1 MNQLFDTQEVDVKH
15 NKLLCEEFALN
26 IEAIFHSISVR
37 VAEPNEMGQRKKL
50 IGLCGIMVLYFQLYN
65 FIDKKF
71 VKTVWDL
78 HKKVCLL
85 AVHLS

>member
-1 MNQLFDTQEVDVKH
+1 MNQLFDTQEVDVTH
-15 NKLLCEEFALN
+15 NKLLSEEFALN
-26 IEAIFHSISVR
+26 IEAIFHSISSR

-65 FIDKKF
+65 FTDKKF

-78 HKKVCLL
+78 HKKVM
-85 AVHLS
+85 